1 MKKIIS
7 VRYSRCVTLA
17 FLFIAAICNAQ
28 KTAVYSILDYGAV
41 GNGQTI
47 NTKAIN
53 ATIEKCHA
61 DGGGTVLVPAGIYM
75 TGTIRLLS
83 NINLYLEPGAVL
95 KGSRDTSDYL
105 ALSSAIFSEGYT
117 HYGLIIAKNA
127 VNISIT
133 GQGEIN
139 GNGTWFM
146 HDISR
151 VNDFFSLDRNATR
164 QGQSYMAKGAP
175 SADGPFSYDYRPGMM
190 FTFDHC
196 EKIHLT
202 DIVIKDAPEWTM
214 RIGDC
219 DQVNIHGITIQ
230 NNPLIPNNDGINC
243 TSSSNIR
250 ISDCSIFTGDDAI
263 AINGYEE
270 PGREKDSVGNI
281 SDMAGNVTVS
291 NCILSSRSSCIRIGD
306 GTRPLKNLLF
316 NNIVMDASNRGIG
329 IFARNNT
336 NIENVIFSNII
347 IRTRIFS
354 GNWWG
359 KGEPIH
365 ISAVKDKATGNGG
378 KIRNI
383 RFSNII
389 ATAETGMIIYG
400 SPEGSIEDIYFDKV
414 SLTIQPGKLAKSF
427 GGNFDLQPIYPS
439 SLGIIK
445 HDIPALYA
453 QYVKNLQITEFEI
466 NWKVGLETYFTNG
479 IEINHFNH
487 IRIEGMR
494 GGPAFKTPG
503 LAGISLSDG
512 TGAETENNESPNG
525 APNNMVRKN
534 VR

>member
-7 VRYSRCVTLA
+7 FLISRSFALSL
-17 FLFIAAICNAQ
+17 LFIAGICQAQ
-28 KTAVYSILDYGAV
+28 KLAVYSILEYGAIAD
-41 GNGQTI
+41 GQTI

-53 ATIEKCHA
+53 AAIEKCYN
-61 DGGGTVLVPAGIYM
+61 DGGGTVLVPAGTYM

-95 KGSRDTSDYL
+95 KGSKDTMDYL
-105 ALSSAIFSEGYT
+105 SLTTALFNEGYT
-117 HYGLIIAKNA
+117 HFGLVYAKNA

-133 GQGEIN
+133 GPGEIN

-151 VNDFFSLDRNATR
+151 VNNFFSLDRRATR
-164 QGQSYMAKGAP
+164 QGLSYMAEGSP
-175 SADGPFSYDYRPGMM
+175 SEDGPLSYDYRPGMM

-196 EKIHLT
+196 ETMHLT

-219 DQVNIHGITIQ
+219 DQVNIRGITIR

-263 AINGYEE
+263 AINGYER
-270 PGREKDSVGNI
+270 PGKEKDSVGNI

-306 GTRPLKNLLF
+306 GTRRLKNLVF
-316 NNIVMDASNRGIG
+316 NNIVMESSNRGIG
-329 IFARNNT
+329 LFARNNSD
-336 NIENVIFSNII
+336 IEDVIFSNII
-347 IRTRIFS
+347 IHTRIFS

-365 ISAVKDKATGNGG
+365 ISAVKDKSTGNGG
-378 KIRNI
+378 RIRNI

-389 ATAETGMIIYG
+389 ATSETGMIIYG
-400 SPEGSIEDIYFDKV
+400 SPEGSIENIYFDKI
-414 SLTIQPGKLAKSF
+414 SLTIQPGKYSKSF
-427 GGNFDLQPIYPS
+427 GGNFDLQPIYPNS
-439 SLGIIK
+439 MGIIK
-445 HDIPALYA
+445 HDIPAIYA
-453 QYVKNLQITEFEI
+453 QYVKNLQISKFEI
-466 NWKVGLETYFTNG
+466 NWMPGLEPFFTNG
-479 IEINHFNH
+479 IDIHYFDR

-494 GGPAFKTPG
+494 GGPAFASSC
-503 LAGISLSDG
+503 LATITLSDG
-512 TGAETENNESPNG
+512 KGAKTENNEGPNG
-525 APNNMVRKN
+525 TPMTIVRKN
-534 VR
+534 VQ